1 MQPTKSSAETAGA
14 AARPGTHTHARA
26 RFNGAWYGMPYV
38 FASSFANWAIGS
50 RQTISF
56 RFPFPLKDSIT
67 KRVSY
72 LSERPAPVANRPHS
86 NSLMIEHLLLAL
98 ALSSE

>member
-1 MQPTKSSAETAGA
+1 MSDGLACVVSADHTAT
-14 AARPGTHTHARA
+14 GTRRHAR
-26 RFNGAWYGMPYV
+26 RKQVGHNIML
-38 FASSFANWAIGS
+38 

-67 KRVSY
+67 KRVPY

>member
-1 MQPTKSSAETAGA
+1 MRA
-14 AARPGTHTHARA
+14 ATDMYVGWTGVRGVGRPHSDGDAKTRPPQVGH
-26 RFNGAWYGMPYV
+26 NIML
-38 FASSFANWAIGS
+38 

-67 KRVSY
+67 KRVPY